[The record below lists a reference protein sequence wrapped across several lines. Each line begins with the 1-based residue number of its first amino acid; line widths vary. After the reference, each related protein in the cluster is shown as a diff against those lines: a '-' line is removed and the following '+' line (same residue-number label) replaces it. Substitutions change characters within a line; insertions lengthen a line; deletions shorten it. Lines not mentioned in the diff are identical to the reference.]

1 MKGDLKMKKILFVI
15 MIACLTVVC
24 TIDAN
29 VSSAVSSA
37 SYYGLE
43 NVEENEYGENFTFVR
58 GKSPVHL
65 KYEDVYNDGYSGK
78 LYRQR
83 LITIDVT
90 NNTETWYYSGEISK

>member
-1 MKGDLKMKKILFVI
+1 MKKILFIV

-24 TIDAN
+24 TINAN

-37 SYYGLE
+37 SHYELE
-43 NVEENEYGENFTFVR
+43 KVEKREYSENFTFER

-65 KYEDVYNDGYSGK
+65 KYEDVYNDGYNGK
-78 LYRQR
+78 LYRHR

-90 NNTETWYYSGEISK
+90 NNTETRYYLGEISK

>member
-1 MKGDLKMKKILFVI
+1 M
-15 MIACLTVVC
+15 
-24 TIDAN
+24 
-29 VSSAVSSA
+29 
-37 SYYGLE
+37 
-43 NVEENEYGENFTFVR
+43 R
-58 GKSPVHL
+58 GKSPVNL

>member
-1 MKGDLKMKKILFVI
+1 MKKFLFIV
-15 MIACLTVVC
+15 MIACLTLVC
-24 TIDAN
+24 TINAN

-37 SYYGLE
+37 SHYELE
-43 NVEENEYGENFTFVR
+43 KVEKSEYIENFTFER

-65 KYEDVYNDGYSGK
+65 KYEDVYNDGYNGK
-78 LYRQR
+78 LYRHR

>member
-1 MKGDLKMKKILFVI
+1 MKGDLKMKKILFIV
-15 MIACLTVVC
+15 MIVCLTVVG
-24 TIDAN
+24 TINAN

-37 SYYGLE
+37 SYYELE
-43 NVEENEYGENFTFVR
+43 DVEKDEYGENFTFER
-58 GKSPVHL
+58 GKAPVNF

>member
-1 MKGDLKMKKILFVI
+1 MKKYFLVI
-15 MIACLTVVC
+15 TLACVMVIC
-24 TIDAN
+24 SINAN

-37 SYYGLE
+37 SYYELE
-43 NVEENEYGENFTFVR
+43 DVEKDEYGENFTFER
-58 GKSPVHL
+58 GKAPVNF

>member
-1 MKGDLKMKKILFVI
+1 MKKILFVI
-15 MIACLTVVC
+15 MIACLTMVC
-24 TIDAN
+24 IIDAN

-37 SYYGLE
+37 SYYELE
-43 NVEENEYGENFTFVR
+43 KVEKSEYGENFTFER

-65 KYEDVYNDGYSGK
+65 NYEDVYNDGHSGQ
-78 LYRQR
+78 LYRGR

>member
-1 MKGDLKMKKILFVI
+1 MKKILFIV
-15 MIACLTVVC
+15 MIACLTVVG
-24 TIDAN
+24 TIYAN

-43 NVEENEYGENFTFVR
+43 NVEGNEYGENFTFVR
-58 GKSPVHL
+58 GKSPVHF
-65 KYEDVYNDGYSGK
+65 KYEDVYNDGHNGK

>member
-1 MKGDLKMKKILFVI
+1 
-15 MIACLTVVC
+15 MITCMTVVC
-24 TIDAN
+24 TINAN

-37 SYYGLE
+37 SYYELE
-43 NVEENEYGENFTFVR
+43 NVEENEYGENFTFER
-58 GKSPVHL
+58 GKCPVHL
-65 KYEDVYNDGYSGK
+65 NYEDVYNDGHSGQ

>member
-1 MKGDLKMKKILFVI
+1 MKKILFIV
-15 MIACLTVVC
+15 MIACLTVVG
-24 TIDAN
+24 TINAN

-43 NVEENEYGENFTFVR
+43 NVEKDEYGENFTFVR

-65 KYEDVYNDGYSGK
+65 NYEDVYNDGHSGQ
-78 LYRQR
+78 LYRRR

>member
-1 MKGDLKMKKILFVI
+1 MKKFLFVI

-24 TIDAN
+24 TISAN

-37 SYYGLE
+37 SNYELE
-43 NVEENEYGENFTFVR
+43 NAEKDEYGENFTFER
-58 GKSPVHL
+58 GKAPVHL
-65 KYEDVYNDGYSGK
+65 KYEDVYNDGYNGK
-78 LYRQR
+78 LYRHR

>member
-1 MKGDLKMKKILFVI
+1 MKKYFLVI
-15 MIACLTVVC
+15 MLACVMVIC
-24 TIDAN
+24 SINAN

-37 SYYGLE
+37 SYYELE
-43 NVEENEYGENFTFVR
+43 NVEKDEYGENFTFVR

-78 LYRQR
+78 LYRHR

>member
-1 MKGDLKMKKILFVI
+1 MKKILFVI
-15 MIACLTVVC
+15 MIACLTMVC
-24 TIDAN
+24 IIDAN

-37 SYYGLE
+37 SYYELE
-43 NVEENEYGENFTFVR
+43 KVEKSEYGENFTFER

-65 KYEDVYNDGYSGK
+65 NYEDVYNDGHSGQ
-78 LYRQR
+78 LYRRR

>member
-1 MKGDLKMKKILFVI
+1 MKKFLFIV
-15 MIACLTVVC
+15 MIACMIVVC
-24 TIDAN
+24 TINAN

-37 SYYGLE
+37 SYYELE
-43 NVEENEYGENFTFVR
+43 NVEENGYGENFTFVR
-58 GKSPVHL
+58 GKSPVNF

-90 NNTETWYYSGEISK
+90 NNTETWYYSGEINK